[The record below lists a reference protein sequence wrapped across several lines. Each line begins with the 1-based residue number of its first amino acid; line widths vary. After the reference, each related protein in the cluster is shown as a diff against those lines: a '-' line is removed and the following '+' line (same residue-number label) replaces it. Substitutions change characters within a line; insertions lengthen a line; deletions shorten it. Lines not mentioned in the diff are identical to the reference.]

1 MANILIKMAEIR
13 DLTPSERHVVEY
25 ILDHYKEVC
34 SLGIREHGDSVTRSG
49 GLYLQADALEL
60 GIARDDV

>member
-34 SLGIREHGDSVTRSG
+34 SMGIV
-49 GLYLQADALEL
+49 EL
-60 GIARDDV
+60 GESFEDYLRKYALH